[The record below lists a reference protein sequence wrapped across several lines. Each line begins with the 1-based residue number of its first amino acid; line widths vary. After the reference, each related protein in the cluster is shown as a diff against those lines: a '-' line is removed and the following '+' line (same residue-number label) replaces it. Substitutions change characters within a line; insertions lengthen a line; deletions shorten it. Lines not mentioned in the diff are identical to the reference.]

1 MTKSY
6 KSVIVTEKNDKQSVR
21 FTNEQLEKRVNRL
34 ERDNHV
40 ILFDDSVE
48 QFNSTFD
55 ALAFFAEAESVRDD
69 IVVHAFKVAYAKAQI
84 KARQEDRKKTLSW
97 GI

>member
-1 MTKSY
+1 MINY

-21 FTNEQLEKRVNRL
+21 FTNDQLAKRVSRL
-34 ERDNHV
+34 ERDDHT

-55 ALAFFAEAESVRDD
+55 ALAFFAEEDHLDD
-69 IVVHAFKVAYAKAQI
+69 VVFHAFKLAYAKAQI
-84 KARQEDRKKTLSW
+84 KARKKDRQQTLKV
-97 GI
+97 GA

>member
-21 FTNEQLEKRVNRL
+21 FTNDQLAKRISRL
-34 ERDNHV
+34 ERDDHI

-48 QFNSTFD
+48 QFNSTLD
-55 ALAFFAEAESVRDD
+55 ALAFFAEEDHIDD
-69 IVVHAFKVAYAKAQI
+69 VVLDAFRLAYAKALF
-84 KARQEDRKKTLSW
+84 KARKEDRLQTLKV
-97 GI
+97 GA

>member
-1 MTKSY
+1 MINY

-21 FTNEQLEKRVNRL
+21 FTNDQLAKRVSRL
-34 ERDNHV
+34 ERDDHI

-55 ALAFFAEAESVRDD
+55 ALAFFAEEDHLDD
-69 IVVHAFKVAYAKAQI
+69 VVFHAFKLAYAKAQI
-84 KARQEDRKKTLSW
+84 KARKKDRQQTLKV
-97 GI
+97 GA

>member
-1 MTKSY
+1 MINY

-21 FTNEQLEKRVNRL
+21 FTNDQLEKRVSRL
-34 ERDNHV
+34 ERDDHI

-55 ALAFFAEAESVRDD
+55 ALAFFAEEDHLDD
-69 IVVHAFKVAYAKAQI
+69 VVFHAFKLAYAKAQI
-84 KARQEDRKKTLSW
+84 KARKKDRQQTLKV
-97 GI
+97 GA